1 MRLLLIILIGFPFAL
16 SAQLN
21 AENKVYDHGNIEQFN
36 NDTAWF
42 TFNNTGSKNI
52 YLLTTQPR
60 QDYEILCPGKTIEPG
75 ASWTIGIIYY
85 TAQKGKFNI
94 KIPLY
99 FSHLQ
104 TPLELEVKGQI
115 KSILPT
121 ALSTCPSI
129 ENSKPLQANQIPL
142 AIILKDEQTQETL
155 DKADITVINQNI
167 TYKCVTGINSKTYRC
182 KTGYGFLHITASKT
196 GYEQKIVDYRYD
208 PANYTC
214 IIELRKNITSIDST
228 VIPEK
233 PAEPVIITE
242 KEPKPDDKIR
252 ETSKEETNTSRDT
265 SVTIPEYVYIPS
277 SVSDSG
283 FNSYRYKPNHLLFI
297 IDVSGS
303 MKDSTKLYFL
313 KQAMRQLIAD
323 VRPQDHITLMTYNSK
338 VRVIFENYSGLDRK
352 AMMTAIDTL
361 TAKGGSNGA
370 HSIQMAYDLSKQY
383 FIKGGNNQIFLA
395 TDGLFNSSKISNEE
409 LYKLAAKYNIFHG
422 VKLSTIGFGKDAK
435 ALDFL
440 KKLSQFGRG
449 NFLSIEQIPADI
461 AVLIN
466 EVKLQ
471 SLSK

>member
-1 MRLLLIILIGFPFAL
+1 
-16 SAQLN
+16 
-21 AENKVYDHGNIEQFN
+21 VYDHGNIEQFN

-52 YLLTTQPR
+52 YLLSTQPR

-85 TAQKGKFNI
+85 TSQKGKFNI
-94 KIPLY
+94 KVPLY

-104 TPLELEVKGQI
+104 TALELEVKGQI
-115 KSILPT
+115 KSILPS

-129 ENSKPLQANQIPL
+129 ENSKPLQPNQIPL

-155 DKADITVINQNI
+155 DKADVTVINQNN
-167 TYKCVTGINSKTYRC
+167 TYKCVTGINSKTYKC
-182 KTGYGFLHITASKT
+182 KTTYGFLNITANKS
-196 GYEQKIVDYRYD
+196 GYEPKAVDFRYD

-214 IIELRKNITSIDST
+214 IIELRKNYTTEDSITPAE
-228 VIPEK
+228 IPQ
-233 PAEPVIITE
+233 EPVIIKE
-242 KEPKPDDKIR
+242 KEPEPKPL
-252 ETSKEETNTSRDT
+252 EPVSKEKKTIVKTDSI
-265 SVTIPEYVYIPS
+265 VTIPDYVYIPS

-283 FNSYRYKPNHLLFI
+283 FNSYRYKPNHLIFI

-313 KQAMRQLIAD
+313 KQAMHQLIAD

-395 TDGLFNSSKISNEE
+395 TDGLFNSSKISNED
-409 LYKLAAKYNIFHG
+409 LYKSAAKYHIFHG
-422 VKLSTIGFGKDAK
+422 VKLSTIGFGKDEK

-449 NFLSIEQIPADI
+449 NFLSIERIPADI